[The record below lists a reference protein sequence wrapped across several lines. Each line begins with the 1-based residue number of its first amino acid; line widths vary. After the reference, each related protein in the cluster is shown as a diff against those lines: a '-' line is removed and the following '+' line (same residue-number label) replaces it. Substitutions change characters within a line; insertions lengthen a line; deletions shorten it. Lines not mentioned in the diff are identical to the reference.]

1 MNWIIEVLVDMIDP
15 EVEYPAK
22 RKESWHRYGIQMAH
36 MRNRLYGTNYMNP
49 IQVFLIISVHLDPH
63 LLFCIRNPSLII
75 TLQTQNKSEIG
86 NGP

>member
-49 IQVFLIISVHLDPH
+49 IQVFLIIFRFILIPTYYSVSGIHH
-63 LLFCIRNPSLII
+63 S
-75 TLQTQNKSEIG
+75 
-86 NGP
+86 